1 MVWGKDL
8 GTIVTPECLG
18 WFKSWGYMAINCR
31 RTGSTVR
38 QETDCKNEDGWS
50 FLVRTVRD
58 KNVAVDENKEPKS
71 FKNIQK
77 EK

>member
-1 MVWGKDL
+1 
-8 GTIVTPECLG
+8 
-18 WFKSWGYMAINCR
+18 MAINCR

-38 QETDCKNEDGWS
+38 QETDCKNEDSWS

-71 FKNIQK
+71 FKNIEK

>member
-1 MVWGKDL
+1 
-8 GTIVTPECLG
+8 
-18 WFKSWGYMAINCR
+18 MAINCR

-71 FKNIQK
+71 FKDTQK